1 MKTILVPTE
10 DDDAMSSALETAL
23 ILARRCDS
31 YIEGFALRWKIAE
44 FVSADMMGAVV
55 VQADHREITRME
67 TQARAIFESF
77 MQKHGVPRS
86 TASTDSLSFGWLD
99 NAPEGDAFVG
109 SHGRVFDVIVMSRSG
124 RNTTGLRNRAINAG
138 LFESGRPILLAP
150 PSPPAQIGTN
160 VLIAWN
166 RSTEQA
172 RATAFAMPLLQK
184 ADRVTVLTVIGGTE
198 VSGPS
203 AEQLVRY
210 LRRNRIVT
218 DLKTAEL
225 NGRSTGETVLAMAQS
240 LGCDLLIKGA
250 YTQSRLRQ
258 MIFGGATQHVLE
270 NAVIPVLLAN

>member
-10 DDDAMSSALETAL
+10 DDDAAMSSALGLAL
-23 ILARRCDS
+23 ALARRCDS
-31 YIEGFALRWKIAE
+31 YIEGFALRWKFTE
-44 FVSADMMGAVV
+44 FVSADMMEGIVV
-55 VQADHREITRME
+55 ADHQEITRME
-67 TQARAIFESF
+67 TQARTIFESF

-109 SHGRVFDVIVMSRSG
+109 SHGRVFDVIVMSRAG
-124 RNTTGLRNRAINAG
+124 RNTSGLRNRAINAG

-172 RATAFAMPLLQK
+172 RATALAMPLLQK
-184 ADRVTVLTVIGGTE
+184 ADRVVVLTVIGGTE

-210 LRRNRIVT
+210 LRRNRIVSE
-218 DLKTAEL
+218 LKKAEL
-225 NGRSTGETVLAMAQS
+225 DGKNTGEAILVTAQS
-240 LGCDLLIKGA
+240 LRCDLLIKGA

-270 NAVIPVLLAN
+270 NATIPVLLAN